1 MSRPFSARLA
11 LLTLALS
18 CTAAGMTACT
28 TMSGDSTPALENTAW
43 VLTSLPGVDLVR
55 DAPATLRFE
64 GGRALGSDGCNRYSI
79 GYTAQGGRLDFPS
92 PGAGTRMAC
101 PPAVMKQADVFL
113 LAVSGAK
120 GYRVSNGVTN
130 SQLQLLG
137 ADGAVRATFEPQ
149 STALAGTRWRAT
161 GINNGRGAVQSVAA
175 GSTVTLGFDDKSRI
189 SGSAGCNRF
198 TGSYSSNGGTLQLK
212 PAATTR
218 MACTDEVIAE
228 QEAAYLKALG
238 TVSTLRL
245 EAERLELRT
254 ATGALAAI
262 FTRDRE

>member
-1 MSRPFSARLA
+1 MKRRLA
-11 LLTLALS
+11 LGAALGLLLVAG
-18 CTAAGMTACT
+18 CTSVGRT
-28 TMSGDSTPALENTAW
+28 DSAPPLENTAW
-43 VLTSLPGVDLVR
+43 VLAALPGVDLVR

-120 GYRVSNGVTN
+120 AYRVQDG
-130 SQLQLLG
+130 QLQLLG
-137 ADGAVRATFEPQ
+137 ADGAVRATLVPQ
-149 STALAGTRWRAT
+149 STTLAGTRWRAT
-161 GINNGRGAVQSVAA
+161 GINNGRGAVQGVAA
-175 GSTVTLGFDDKSRI
+175 GSTVTLAFDDKARI

-198 TGSYSSNGGTLQLK
+198 MGSYSSSGGTLQLK

-218 MACTDEVIAE
+218 MACTDELIAE
-228 QEAAYLKALG
+228 QEAAFLKALG
-238 TVSTLRL
+238 TVNALRM
-245 EAERLELRT
+245 EADRLELRT
-254 ATGALAAI
+254 ATGALAAT
-262 FTRDRE
+262 FTRERE